1 MTPVPNILSAFHPVY
16 LTGMPVCPA
25 HSPALVPVHRDADHG
40 QFLQGIFIFHFPSAQ
55 QTLSLEVQDG
65 QGKVLAWEIGEMLF
79 QGPQSPPITGAQWGV
94 KLGPVLAG
102 VAAVDQATVVAVQ
115 GRRPVAPLVPQG
127 LARRDTMTMWLQG
140 FAGAATLWTASC
152 IATNLELST

>member
-1 MTPVPNILSAFHPVY
+1 MTPVPNNLSAFHPVY

-25 HSPALVPVHRDADHG
+25 HSPALVPVHRDADHA
-40 QFLQGIFIFHFPSAQ
+40 QFLQGIFIFHFPLAQ
-55 QTLSLEVQDG
+55 QTLSPEVQDG
-65 QGKVLAWEIGEMLF
+65 QGKVLAWETGEMLS
-79 QGPQSPPITGAQWGV
+79 QVPQSPPITGAQWVV

-102 VAAVDQATVVAVQ
+102 VTAVDQATVVAVQ

-127 LARRDTMTMWLQG
+127 LARRDTMSMWLQD
-140 FAGAATLWTASC
+140 FAGAATPWTASC